1 MIPVLITFPPSLDSE
16 TSRFLVEHYG
26 IESVEKRQALIFSF
40 FVTLWHGFTPIFPL
54 LYGDSLRLIG
64 PRPIVDHFDPQ
75 SSSDL
80 KLLPTDPNNL
90 SQVNSD
96 WTLFNSTLAFATAKF
111 AYYYLLPHRDLM
123 IRPLSEGTPAFEQKA
138 VARAY
143 PVFAGLLRLL
153 LQLSL
158 STAQQSWPQSGPH
171 SVPSTRGSPT
181 DGNFWWAGASR
192 YPTLPSPSRQRP
204 SSYPQ
209 VTVAPSHPL
218 NKCLPKCGQWSRKC
232 VPIPREHSRYG
243 FTRNKDIGSP
253 KREPSRDKPKV
264 CSAKK
269 PVDVRLP
276 KPKTILSFGLAHSL
290 TPPWLCYH
298 SR

>member
-138 VARAY
+138 VERAY
-143 PVFAGLLRLL
+143 PVFA
-153 LQLSL
+153 
-158 STAQQSWPQSGPH
+158 
-171 SVPSTRGSPT
+171 
-181 DGNFWWAGASR
+181 AGAFALRIYQGTKISTPR
-192 YPTLPSPSRQRP
+192 NASPSGINRRC
-204 SSYPQ
+204 
-209 VTVAPSHPL
+209 A
-218 NKCLPKCGQWSRKC
+218 LPRK
-232 VPIPREHSRYG
+232 PGY
-243 FTRNKDIGSP
+243 
-253 KREPSRDKPKV
+253 
-264 CSAKK
+264 
-269 PVDVRLP
+269 VRLP
-276 KPKTILSFGLAHSL
+276 KPKTIISSGLTHSV
-290 TPPWLCYH
+290 TPPSLSYQYLGRRSQNPPPGLGVQYCTACGLFAF
-298 SR
+298 